1 MASVIDICN
10 GALRRLGQP
19 PIASLDDP
27 VETARAAKDR
37 YSIIRDAL
45 LQAHP
50 WNFAI
55 RRAALAA
62 DIAPAP
68 EGGSAFALPSD
79 CLAVV
84 SVAAARWSVEAR
96 RVLADAASPLPIA
109 YIARI
114 ADPALYPPLFVEALS
129 SRLAADL
136 AEPLTQSGS
145 LGEAKMREH
154 RLILSEA
161 RSRDAQESGPMAAP
175 ATGWTFARMGA
186 GA

>member
-37 YSIIRDAL
+37 YPVIRDAL

-62 DIAPAP
+62 DAAP
-68 EGGSAFALPSD
+68 GGDGRAAFVLPAD
-79 CLAVV
+79 CLAVL
-84 SVAAARWSVEAR
+84 SVGAARWAVEGR
-96 RVLADAASPLPIA
+96 RVLADAAPPLSLA
-109 YIARI
+109 YAARVT
-114 ADPALYPPLFVEALS
+114 DPALYPPLFLEALS

-136 AEPLTQSGS
+136 AEPLTQSGTM
-145 LGEAKMREH
+145 GEAKMREH

-161 RSRDAQESGPMAAP
+161 RSRDAQESGPVFAP
-175 ATGWTFARMGA
+175 ATGWSAARMGA
-186 GA
+186 VE